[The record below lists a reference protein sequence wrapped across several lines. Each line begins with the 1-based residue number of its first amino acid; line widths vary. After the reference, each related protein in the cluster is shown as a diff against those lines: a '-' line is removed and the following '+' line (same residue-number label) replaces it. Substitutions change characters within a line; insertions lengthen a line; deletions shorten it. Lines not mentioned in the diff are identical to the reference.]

1 MAKRKIKTTRWDIQD
16 HLQTEEDCR
25 LFLEAAFEEA
35 GDDAAY
41 LAQAIGE
48 VARARGMMQLARE
61 TGLAR
66 ESLYRSLSAEGNPSF
81 ATVLK
86 VVRAFGL
93 RLTPEQIA
101 AH

>member
-1 MAKRKIKTTRWDIQD
+1 MSKTRTAKWDIQD

-35 GDDAAY
+35 GDDASY
-41 LAQAIGE
+41 LAHAIGE

-66 ESLYRSLSAEGNPSF
+66 ESLYRSLSTEGNPSF

-86 VVRAFGL
+86 VLRAFGL
-93 RLTPEQIA
+93 RLAPEQIA